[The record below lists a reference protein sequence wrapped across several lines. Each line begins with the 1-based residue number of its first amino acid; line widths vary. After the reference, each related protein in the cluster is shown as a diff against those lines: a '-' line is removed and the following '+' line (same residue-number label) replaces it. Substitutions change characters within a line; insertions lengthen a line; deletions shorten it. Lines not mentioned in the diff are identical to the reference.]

1 LLARVTSATVLGV
14 EALGVAVEVDVAF
27 GLPGLTIV
35 GLAGNAVL
43 EARDRVRSAIR
54 NSGFEIPARRITVN
68 LAPAD
73 LPKHGTGYDLAIAIG
88 ILAASGQLPAFDG
101 GATALLA
108 ELALD
113 GQLRPLPGMLALV
126 DAARRAGCGAVI
138 VAPAAVPEA
147 TAVTGIAVHA
157 ATTLRAVIGHLA
169 RTDPL
174 APAGPTAAVQQ
185 PDPRPGPD
193 LAEVRGQSLARR
205 ALEIALV
212 GRHHLFLEGVP
223 GTGKSMLLAA
233 ARGLQPALD
242 EAESI
247 EVSRI
252 YSVAGLI
259 DRAAPV
265 VRSRPVRQPHHSVS
279 AQALIGGGPRVHPGE
294 ASLAH
299 RGLLVLD
306 ELRHFRA
313 DALDAMRGP
322 LESGTVTVARVEGAV
337 TMPARFQLLAA
348 ANPCPCGWR
357 GSRGHEC
364 ACDDGGARRYGARVS
379 GPLRDRVD
387 LWVAMEE
394 PSGLQFGS
402 SGGDGSDAAARRIA
416 AAWQAQR
423 ERQGSLNSDL
433 AAQRLADVA
442 ILDRRA
448 RRSLEVEAG
457 RLGVNPRRTIGAGRV
472 ARSIADLDGC
482 AAVSPAHVA
491 EALYYQPGAP
501 R

>member
-1 LLARVTSATVLGV
+1 MLARVTSATVLGV
-14 EALGVAVEVDVAF
+14 DALGVGVEVDVAF

-54 NSGFEIPARRITVN
+54 NSGFEVPARRITVN

-101 GATALLA
+101 EGTALLA

-113 GQLRPLPGMLALV
+113 GQLRSLPGMLALV
-126 DAARRAGCGAVI
+126 DASRRSACRAAI
-138 VAPAAVPEA
+138 VAPAAVSEA
-147 TAVTGIAVHA
+147 AAVSGIAIHA
-157 ATTLRAVIGHLA
+157 APTLRAAIGHLSGTTPLPVA
-169 RTDPL
+169 RPL
-174 APAGPTAAVQQ
+174 SLVAA

-193 LAEVRGQSLARR
+193 LREVRGQSLASR
-205 ALEIALV
+205 ALEIALA

-233 ARGLQPALD
+233 ARGLQPGLD

-252 YSVAGLI
+252 YSVAGLL
-259 DRAAPV
+259 DRSAPV
-265 VRSRPVRQPHHSVS
+265 LRSRPVRQPHHTIS
-279 AQALIGGGPRVHPGE
+279 AQALVGGGPRVHPGE

-299 RGLLVLD
+299 RGLLILD

-322 LESGTVTVARVEGAV
+322 LESGSVTIARVEGAV
-337 TMPARFQLLAA
+337 TMPAGFQLLAA

-357 GSRGHEC
+357 GSRAHAC
-364 ACDDGGARRYGARVS
+364 ACDEGGARRYHARIS

-394 PSGLQFGS
+394 PSGLRLGS
-402 SGGDGSDAAARRIA
+402 AAGEGSDAAAQRIA
-416 AAWQAQR
+416 RAW
-423 ERQGSLNSDL
+423 
-433 AAQRLADVA
+433 AAQRSRQGCLNSELPAQRVA
-442 ILDRRA
+442 EEVILVPRA
-448 RRSLEVEAG
+448 RRSLEVEAA
-457 RLGVNPRRTIGAGRV
+457 RLAVNPRRTIGAGRV

-482 AAVSPAHVA
+482 ATVSPAHVA
-491 EALYYQPGAP
+491 EALHYQPGPP